1 MFCPNCGNN
10 CFDAK
15 FCPNCGNSL
24 NKDLINVN
32 PVVNSA
38 PQPKQIDV
46 GYYVRKYTPN
56 REAAIAALRA
66 DTGMSAIEAI
76 TAVDAIFTENGQPS
90 FADLAKK
97 DDKLPTKKETM
108 AQKREELKNSGQV
121 YCPKCLSTSITANKK
136 GFGIGKAVAGLYVA
150 GGLGLTAGNMGAKNV
165 ICTCLKCGYQ
175 WKAGTR

>member
-24 NKDLINVN
+24 NKELINVN
-32 PVVNSA
+32 SM
-38 PQPKQIDV
+38 PQPQPVDV
-46 GYYVRKYTPN
+46 AYYVRKYAPN
-56 REAAIAALRA
+56 REGAIAALRA

-76 TAVDAIFTENGQPS
+76 AAVDAVFTADGQPS

-97 DDKLPTKKETM
+97 DDKLPTKKEAL

-136 GFGIGKAVAGLYVA
+136 GFGIGKAVIGLSIA
-150 GGLGLTAGNMGAKNV
+150 GGLGLTAGNIGAKKV

-175 WKAGTR
+175 WKVGK